1 LLSFALKSLWA
12 RKLRALGTALAVFI
26 GVSLVAGTYVLT
38 DTINAAFE
46 DIFNESL
53 KNTAVVITHRQPV
66 RQQSGEAPTL
76 PARLLK
82 RVRSVAGVRLAAGAI
97 FTPGGIFNGTH
108 AVGSQFAPKFIS
120 SELPPGLESLTYVA
134 GRRPANGT
142 EVSLDK
148 AAADDA
154 GLKLGDEVRVAGERR
169 ARTYRLVGL
178 TELGGA
184 SFGGASI
191 AQLTL
196 PQAQLVTDMRG
207 RFNQISVA
215 SEPGVTADV
224 LRARIERVVPP
235 SVRVETGTQNANRQS
250 RQIRSDLSFLPT
262 FLLVF
267 AGIAL
272 VVGAFVIFN
281 TFSITVAQR
290 IREFGML
297 RTIGASRRQI
307 LRAVLGEALLVGIL
321 ASGLGL
327 AGGLGFATA
336 IEAIFRA
343 VGVGLPT
350 TSPVFQ
356 TRTIVVA
363 LLIGVVVTLV
373 ASMVPA
379 IRSTQV
385 PPMAALREV
394 EPLPGR
400 RRSAIYAAISAIL
413 CAGGLGLLLIGLF
426 ANVRDSGQA
435 AALTGGGAAA
445 VLLAVSLFSPRLVR
459 PLASAIGAPLER
471 MRGLVGRL
479 ARENAQRKP
488 ARTAATAAA
497 VMIGLALV
505 VFVTIFAAGL
515 NKSIANAIDSNFQ
528 GQLEIQN
535 TDGFSPIPAAAAS
548 AVRRVPGV
556 GLVSTLRI
564 AEVKVDGVSGTQQV
578 GGLDPKTATRVL
590 SLDYQDGASANTLRD
605 LSDEGAIV
613 SQSFADSNDLGVGDR
628 LTVLSQ
634 TGKRPSYRIVGAV
647 KDNANLLGSF
657 VVTQAAMAR
666 QLGITEDTYDFVR
679 LAPGAG
685 AAAVKARIK
694 PLLRRGFPTAEV
706 LNQTQ
711 LKQQQEGSVNG
722 LLNLV
727 YGLLSLAV
735 VVSLFGIAN
744 TLALSIHERTRELGI
759 VRAVGMSRR
768 QVRRMIRYEAVI
780 TALIGAIL
788 GLVLG
793 AAFAALVT
801 QPLADQGFILAYPV
815 GTLLLIVI
823 AAALA
828 GVLVAIGPARR
839 ASRLDVLD
847 ALAYE

>member
-1 LLSFALKSLWA
+1 LLSLALKNLWA
-12 RKLRALGTALAVFI
+12 RKLRSLGSALAVFI
-26 GVSLVAGTYVLT
+26 GVALVAGTYVLT
-38 DTINAAFE
+38 DTINAAF
-46 DIFNESL
+46 DNIFHESL

-76 PARLLK
+76 PASLLK
-82 RVRSVAGVRLAAGAI
+82 RVRGVSGVKLAAGAI
-97 FTPGGIFNGTH
+97 FTPGGIFNGRH
-108 AVGSQFAPKFIS
+108 SVGSQFAPKFIS
-120 SELPPGLESLTYVA
+120 SELPPTLESLTYVA
-134 GRRPANGT
+134 GKRPANGS

-154 GLKLGDEVRVAGERR
+154 GLTLGDDVRVAGQRR

-196 PQAQLVTDMRG
+196 PEAQLITNMRG
-207 RFNQISVA
+207 RFDQISVA
-215 SEPGVTADV
+215 SEPAVTPGV
-224 LRARIERVVPP
+224 LRARIERVVPS
-235 SVRVETGTQNANRQS
+235 SVRVETGTQDADRQS

-272 VVGAFVIFN
+272 IVGAFVIFN

-290 IREFGML
+290 VREFGML

-307 LRAVLGEALLVGIL
+307 LRAVLGEALVVGIL

-327 AGGLGFATA
+327 AGGLGFAKA
-336 IEAIFRA
+336 IEALFNGI
-343 VGVGLPT
+343 GIGLPT
-350 TSPVFQ
+350 TALVVA
-356 TRTIVVA
+356 TRTVVVA
-363 LLIGVVVTLV
+363 LLVGVLVTLV

-379 IRSTQV
+379 VRSTRV
-385 PPMAALREV
+385 PPIAALRDA
-394 EPLPGR
+394 EPLPSR
-400 RRSAIYAAISAIL
+400 RRSAIYAAISAVL
-413 CAGGLGLLLIGLF
+413 GAGGLGLLLIGLF
-426 ANVRDSGQA
+426 ANVQDSGQA

-471 MRGLVGRL
+471 LRGLVGRL
-479 ARENAQRKP
+479 ARENTQRKP
-488 ARTAATAAA
+488 ARTAATSAA

-515 NKSIANAIDSNFQ
+515 KASIANAIDSNFQ

-535 TDGFSPIPAAAAS
+535 TNGFGPIPSAAAA
-548 AVRRVPGV
+548 AVRKVPGV
-556 GLVSTLRI
+556 GVVSTLRT
-564 AEVKVDGVSGTQQV
+564 AQVKVDGVSGNQQV
-578 GGLDPKTATRVL
+578 SGLDPTTATRVL
-590 SLDYQDGASANTLRD
+590 SLDYQGGASASTLRN
-605 LSDEGAIV
+605 LANGEAIV
-613 SQSFADSNDLGVGDR
+613 SQDFADSNDLGVGDR
-628 LTVLSQ
+628 ITLLSQ
-634 TGKRPSYRIVGAV
+634 LARRPSFRIVGTV
-647 KDNANLLGSF
+647 KDNAGLLGSF

-666 QLGITEDTYDFVR
+666 DLGTTEDTFDFVR
-679 LAPGAG
+679 LTPGASEG
-685 AAAVKARIK
+685 AVKARIK
-694 PLLRRGFPTAEV
+694 PLLRGRFPTTEV

-711 LKQQQEGSVNG
+711 LKQNQENSINT
-722 LLNLV
+722 LLGLV
-727 YGLLSLAV
+727 YALLSLAV

-780 TALIGAIL
+780 TALIGALL

-801 QPLADQGFILAYPV
+801 RPLADQGFILTYPV
-815 GTLLLIVI
+815 GTLVLIVVV
-823 AAALA
+823 AALA